1 MPEGIAQQGRLHKAP
16 PAAQLYLIFGDA
28 DAAGPGTRRLAEIN
42 KEQAGTAC
50 SRKIPA

>member
-1 MPEGIAQQGRLHKAP
+1 MPESVAKHGRLHKAP
-16 PAAQLYLIFGDA
+16 PAAQLNLIFGDA

-50 SRKIPA
+50 SRKRPA